1 MCFAFLLHV
10 TSRFLASTVSLC
22 CSFQSIVC
30 SEDAAWWLLA
40 HTTTPGWIS
49 RSRKKWWTVLYVHHR
64 ETVSQKLR
72 RLLKKRWNSSGT
84 NSLLLHKCGGIK
96 KKVKGEIHPPPPF
109 SLVVFSF
116 KRETCPAALPTKP
129 ILRFKPIKMWK
140 WALPLISQVSKTVHT
155 SCWELTFTVIT
166 FRTNRLACRA
176 FTTVRGLKHPSSS
189 PQH

>member
-96 KKVKGEIHPPPPF
+96 KKVKGEIHPPPHFPLLF
-109 SLVVFSF
+109 SLLSVRRVLLHCPQNLYWDSNLSKCGNELYLSF
-116 KRETCPAALPTKP
+116 LKWVRLSTHPAGNWHLPS
-129 ILRFKPIKMWK
+129 
-140 WALPLISQVSKTVHT
+140 LPSG
-155 SCWELTFTVIT
+155 LT
-166 FRTNRLACRA
+166 
-176 FTTVRGLKHPSSS
+176 G
-189 PQH
+189 